1 MNKSNLKYLLLLFAS
16 IIFQSCI
23 NIDQQTV
30 INEDGSGTIFLHYS
44 TRSSNL
50 SMGDEIGGFSFS
62 EEQIRKNYT
71 SLNSDVTELKTEVTE
86 ADSTTHVRLKI
97 SFKDFNKL
105 PEAKGFSNSRTEW
118 KKGDD
123 KYIFSYTLVKDTV
136 SADKLASG
144 EYKLIYRFTFPD
156 EVIVSNGVIDGNS
169 VSWEKSLSQLKE
181 DINMTA
187 EIKNET
193 GVCGLFGIELPGI
206 LLLGL
211 MYSGLR
217 FRRHRLRFGS

>member
-1 MNKSNLKYLLLLFAS
+1 MNKSNLKYLLILFTS
-16 IIFQSCI
+16 VIFQSCI
-23 NIDQQTV
+23 NIDQQTM
-30 INEDGSGTIFLHYS
+30 INKDGSGTISLHYW

-50 SMGDEIGGFSFS
+50 SMGDELGGFSFS

-71 SLNSDVTELKTEVTE
+71 SINSDVTELKTELTE

-105 PEAKGFSNSRTEW
+105 PEAKGFSNSKTEW
-118 KKGDD
+118 KKGDG
-123 KYIFSYTLVKDTV
+123 KYIFSYTLGKDTV
-136 SADKLASG
+136 TADKLASG
-144 EYKLIYRFTFPD
+144 EYKLIYGFTFPD
-156 EVIVSNGVIDGNS
+156 EVIVANGVIDGKS
-169 VSWEKSLSQLKE
+169 VTWEKSLSQLKE
-181 DINMTA
+181 DISLTA

-211 MYSGLR
+211 MYSG
-217 FRRHRLRFGS
+217 FRLRKRRLRSGS